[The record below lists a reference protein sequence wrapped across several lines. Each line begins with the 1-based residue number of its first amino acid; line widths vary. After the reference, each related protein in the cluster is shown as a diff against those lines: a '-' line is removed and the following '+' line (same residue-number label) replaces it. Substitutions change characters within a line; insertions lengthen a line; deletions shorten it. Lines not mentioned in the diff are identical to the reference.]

1 MLVIENAL
9 SAKCEKM
16 SPSVL
21 TQPSV
26 SSERGAG
33 GRVRDEEGEKWNVKP
48 KKSHKINRTNFKQQN
63 WMQPVRDISITLIDC
78 NIRCQ

>member
-1 MLVIENAL
+1 MLIIENAL
-9 SAKCEKM
+9 SAKCEKI

-33 GRVRDEEGEKWNVKP
+33 GRVRDEEGRNGNIKTKE
-48 KKSHKINRTNFKQQN
+48 
-63 WMQPVRDISITLIDC
+63 ITSNQTDKFQATELDTTS
-78 NIRCQ
+78 

>member
-1 MLVIENAL
+1 MLIIENAL
-9 SAKCEKM
+9 SAKCEKI

-33 GRVRDEEGEKWNVKP
+33 GRVRDEEGRNGNIKTKE
-48 KKSHKINRTNFKQQN
+48 
-63 WMQPVRDISITLIDC
+63 ITSNQTDTFQATELDTTS
-78 NIRCQ
+78 